1 MPGKRDVYWGYGCF
15 EFLAGKILSFFRENC
30 HDRNCMAFR
39 IFQGFSDWIGQF
51 IGQLKIRVLPVNMR
65 ALGYL
70 DEKSRKNL
78 FYGIDGGFSL
88 QIS

>member
-65 ALGYL
+65 VLGYL
-70 DEKSRKNL
+70 GEKVGKIHLR
-78 FYGIDGGFSL
+78 D
-88 QIS
+88 